1 MCPWGS
7 PPRVTLLNFWEM
19 RQRPLCQVR
28 AISCNFKHEEQIVNK
43 SLIFSPT
50 CLCLVSLSDSVSVQ
64 QLFLEGERS
73 QQPEEGI
80 PFGRWITWWEWLGL
94 RGLAADQGH
103 SSSWLSSLMISYFFF
118 IFEKQVNI
126 LTISST
132 SWPSRD
138 IKAEK
143 NYCWWQ
149 TKRPEYLSG
158 VIIAVSEECLKPDPE
173 FTAWTRAQRG
183 IWFENPSSNAVEY
196 PCGQFTSP
204 ATAMLPPSFF
214 CEPGK
219 AWDGGEENV
228 LGLG

>member
-1 MCPWGS
+1 M
-7 PPRVTLLNFWEM
+7 
-19 RQRPLCQVR
+19 
-28 AISCNFKHEEQIVNK
+28 
-43 SLIFSPT
+43 SLP
-50 CLCLVSLSDSVSVQ
+50 
-64 QLFLEGERS
+64 
-73 QQPEEGI
+73 GI
-80 PFGRWITWWEWLGL
+80 LEWLSVCSAVVLGRRTITAA
-94 RGLAADQGH
+94 RGRNPIWQVDHLVGMAGTERAGCRSGTQLILAK
-103 SSSWLSSLMISYFFF
+103 LSHDILFFFF

-132 SWPSRD
+132 SWPSGD

-183 IWFENPSSNAVEY
+183 IWFEKPSSNAVEY